1 MLNWCLG
8 REQGLIFRE
17 RGENFG
23 FRYVV
28 YGIEFPILIFF
39 AKTFIYS
46 EKTYVLQCSL
56 GLYRLLCRIYI
67 HIWIMSIWV
76 TLSSSCKYIFIY
88 KRAVLSLKVSIFWLH
103 MYHMTSWVFLF
114 WILLLFVCLFD
125 FRFWVRW
132 CLLRTFIVVFF
143 FLLNIFCIPHY
154 SENLKK

>member
-1 MLNWCLG
+1 MNVKGNRKGWREDRMLNWCLG

-28 YGIEFPILIFF
+28 YGIEFPILVFFF

-46 EKTYVLQCSL
+46 EK
-56 GLYRLLCRIYI
+56 LCFAMQFRSVGAALRIYI

-76 TLSSSCKYIFIY
+76 THSSSCKYIFIY
-88 KRAVLSLKVSIFWLH
+88 KRAVLSLRWKL
-103 MYHMTSWVFLF
+103 VFF
-114 WILLLFVCLFD
+114 GYTCITWHHGCFVFNFVVVCLFVW
-125 FRFWVRW
+125 FFWIRW

-143 FLLNIFCIPHY
+143 LF
-154 SENLKK
+154 